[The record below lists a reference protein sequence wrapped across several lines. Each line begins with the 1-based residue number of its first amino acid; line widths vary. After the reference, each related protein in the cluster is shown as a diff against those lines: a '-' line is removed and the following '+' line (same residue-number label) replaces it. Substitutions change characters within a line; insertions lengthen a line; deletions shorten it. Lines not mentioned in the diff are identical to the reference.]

1 MSQSYIVWARRTPMG
16 KLTGSLASVR
26 TDDLLSLV
34 FEDFKKWAPFDLKEI
49 DDVVVGCANQAGE
62 DNRNVGRMG
71 VILAGFPF
79 EVPAAT
85 VNRLCGSS
93 LEALTDAF
101 AKIEAK
107 IADCVLVGGVE
118 SMSRGPYVLSKA
130 ESEFDRGQKMYD
142 SSFGW
147 RFQNPKMAALF
158 PLMGMGETAEEVA
171 TLHNISRE
179 DQDRFAMNSHQKA
192 AAAYQR
198 NLFQD
203 ELIPVKVQKGKES
216 LLITRDECVREDSSF
231 EKLQKL
237 KPVFRPNGS
246 VTAGNSSPMNDGASG
261 VLVVSEKFL
270 KQHNLKPLLKITG
283 AASRGLHPNVMGLGP
298 VVATQTLCQR
308 YGMSAGQFDV
318 VELNEAFAAQ
328 SLACMR
334 ELKLDPEKVNIRG
347 GAIALGHP
355 LGCSGARL
363 VTTLAHIMKQDA
375 KLKRGLAS
383 MCVGVGQGISLA
395 VENCL

>member
-1 MSQSYIVWARRTPMG
+1 I
-16 KLTGSLASVR
+16 
-26 TDDLLSLV
+26 
-34 FEDFKKWAPFDLKEI
+34 
-49 DDVVVGCANQAGE
+49 
-62 DNRNVGRMG
+62 
-71 VILAGFPF
+71 
-79 EVPAAT
+79 
-85 VNRLCGSS
+85 
-93 LEALTDAF
+93 
-101 AKIEAK
+101 
-107 IADCVLVGGVE
+107 
-118 SMSRGPYVLSKA
+118 SKA

-147 RFQNPKMAALF
+147 RFQNSKMAALF
-158 PLMGMGETAEEVA
+158 PLMSMGETAEEVA
-171 TLHNISRE
+171 TLHKISRE
-179 DQDRFAMNSHQKA
+179 DQDRFALNSHQKA
-192 AAAYQR
+192 GAAYQR

-203 ELIPVKVQKGKES
+203 EIIPVKVQKGKES
-216 LLITRDECVREDSSF
+216 MLVIRDECVREDSSL

-237 KPVFRPNGS
+237 KPVFRPTGS

-261 VLVVSEKFL
+261 VLIVSEKFL
-270 KQHNLKPLLKITG
+270 KQHNLKPLLKISG

-308 YGMSAGQFDV
+308 YGMNPGQFDV

-363 VTTLAHIMKQDA
+363 ITTLAHIMKQDS